1 MRKGIYRYKRSEKG
15 AYSLLIILII
25 LLVYFLPKNL
35 SSGSQN
41 FKPVSRLQLM
51 EIVKKNHS
59 NPRLISAIIQTESG
73 WRPSIVSNK
82 GARGLMQVMPSTALL
97 FGFSKEDLKCPVK
110 NIIAG
115 TTILKHYQKTSPNLR
130 VALTRYS
137 GGANRYYEKV
147 MKEM

>member
-1 MRKGIYRYKRSEKG
+1 MRKGIYRYKKDQRI
-15 AYSLLIILII
+15 AYSILISLTI
-25 LLVYFLPKNL
+25 LMSLVPKLLMTSTKYF
-35 SSGSQN
+35 Q
-41 FKPVSRLQLM
+41 PVSREELV
-51 EIVKKNHS
+51 EIIQKHHPQPKLVK
-59 NPRLISAIIQTESG
+59 AIIQVESR
-73 WRPSIVSNK
+73 WNEKAVSNR
-82 GARGLMQVMPSTALL
+82 GAIGLMQVLPSTSQWLTD
-97 FGFSKEDLKCPVK
+97 FSKEDLKCPVK